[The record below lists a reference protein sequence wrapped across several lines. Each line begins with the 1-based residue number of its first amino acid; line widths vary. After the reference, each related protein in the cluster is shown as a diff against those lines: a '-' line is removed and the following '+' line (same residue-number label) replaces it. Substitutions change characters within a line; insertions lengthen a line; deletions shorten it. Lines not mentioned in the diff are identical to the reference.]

1 MQFERKWNIVA
12 MQIFEQ
18 TKFSNAERSLPEII
32 EKLATLK
39 TTKKNFCAVE

>member
-39 TTKKNFCAVE
+39 NQKKIFCAVK